1 MSTKVC
7 PECGSAHIFG
17 GDEIII
23 LANNETTR
31 DARCLQCK
39 WEGKRTDLL
48 TIPDALVDKHMEEG
62 GLVSPDRGIKLAA
75 KMSEDLLAR
84 IAQHAGRALGLSL
97 VEAGFVGRQDNAR
110 LARLIKAACLGALGG
125 VMGEME
131 QIQTEAQG
139 ERPKITD

>member
-84 IAQHAGRALGLSL
+84 LAKNAGQAVGLSL
-97 VEAGFVGRQDNAR
+97 VQAGFVGLKDSKR
-110 LARLIKAACLGALGG
+110 LGRLIKAACLGALGG

-131 QIQTEAQG
+131 LIQTEEQG
-139 ERPKITD
+139 GRPKITE